1 MFNIEWVNNMHG
13 LCKLVG
19 RVFANRPGGQGSEI
33 VLDTSLLNRQHYK
46 VRIKCKVEQ
55 FRGEVVP
62 SSTPR

>member
-1 MFNIEWVNNMHG
+1 MHG